1 MTISVEAIYEG
12 GVLRPLRPLDLAEET
27 KIAVLLVE
35 PTAAKLE
42 VMREAMNDP
51 LFLADLEEVA
61 EDFEHVNAWGTVN
74 PVCVRLQW

>member
-12 GVLRPLRPLDLAEET
+12 GVLRPLQPLDLAEGT

-61 EDFEHVNAWGTVN
+61 EDFNRVN
-74 PVCVRLQW
+74 PAYARLRW

>member
-1 MTISVEAIYEG
+1 MAISVEAIYEG
-12 GVLRPLRPLDLAEET
+12 GVWRPLWPLDLAEGT

-35 PTAAKLE
+35 PITAKLE

-61 EDFEHVNAWGTVN
+61 KDFK
-74 PVCVRLQW
+74 PVDVEGEAQ

>member
-1 MTISVEAIYEG
+1 MAISVEAIYEG
-12 GVLRPLRPLDLAEET
+12 GVWRPLWPLDLAEGT

-35 PTAAKLE
+35 PITAKLE

-61 EDFEHVNAWGTVN
+61 KDFKHVDAEGEA
-74 PVCVRLQW
+74 Q

>member
-12 GVLRPLRPLDLAEET
+12 GVLRPLWPLDLAEET

-35 PTAAKLE
+35 PITAKLE
-42 VMREAMNDP
+42 AMREAMNDP

-61 EDFEHVNAWGTVN
+61 EDFNHVDVEGEA
-74 PVCVRLQW
+74 Q

>member
-1 MTISVEAIYEG
+1 MTILVKAIYER
-12 GVLRPLRPLDLAEET
+12 GVLRPLWPLDLAEGT

-35 PTAAKLE
+35 PIATKLE

-61 EDFEHVNAWGTVN
+61 EDFKPRKSAFNRPDLSSSGF
-74 PVCVRLQW
+74 

>member
-12 GVLRPLRPLDLAEET
+12 GVLRPLWPLDLAEGT

-35 PTAAKLE
+35 PIATKME

-61 EDFEHVNAWGTVN
+61 EDFKYVDAEGEA
-74 PVCVRLQW
+74 Q